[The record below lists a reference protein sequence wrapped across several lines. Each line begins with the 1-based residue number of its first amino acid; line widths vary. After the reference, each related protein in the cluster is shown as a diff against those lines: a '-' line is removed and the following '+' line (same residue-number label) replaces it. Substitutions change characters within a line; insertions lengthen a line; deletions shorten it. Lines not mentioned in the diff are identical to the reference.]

1 MLHFIH
7 TYILQYIHV
16 CIAYIYHVCNHH
28 RTTTHSMRSGQVR
41 SGRRY
46 NLVVTS
52 KIPLRKRGETRM
64 KLPTYFAG
72 RSLLHPL
79 RKLLAELSWTC
90 PRACP
95 TDLRRPW
102 QYRKAPSDATIRQ
115 GGGQAR
121 QNQAGQVIATYR
133 IPTQTMKLEE

>member
-1 MLHFIH
+1 M
-7 TYILQYIHV
+7 QSSS
-16 CIAYIYHVCNHH
+16 NHY
-28 RTTTHSMRSGQVR
+28 SLDEVRSGQVR

-46 NLVVTS
+46 SLVVTS
-52 KIPLRKRGETRM
+52 KITLRERGETRM
-64 KLPTYFAG
+64 KLFSYFAG
-72 RSLLHPL
+72 RPLLHPL

-95 TDLRRPW
+95 TDLRRQGRAG

-133 IPTQTMKLEE
+133 IPTQTMKLEEIIENTR